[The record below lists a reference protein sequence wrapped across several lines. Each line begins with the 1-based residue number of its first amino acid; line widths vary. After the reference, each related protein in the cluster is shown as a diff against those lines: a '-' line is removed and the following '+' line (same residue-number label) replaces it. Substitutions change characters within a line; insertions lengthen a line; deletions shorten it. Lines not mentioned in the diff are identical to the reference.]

1 MTSLIVE
8 SSRSPARTPAWR
20 KLGLKLK
27 FDSGTAS
34 YVSSEQQPQ
43 SPKPGKKRP
52 LPDGREALPGKMP
65 CLLSSGADEN
75 DGEVGERL
83 QNTEEF
89 VSESPVPVASTKQI
103 VLKSA
108 LPESTPRKSVSFTP
122 GTKEAEDDTSGPEPL
137 SESDVG
143 PSAPDEKKAK
153 KRIKRAERSENRSM
167 PNLDSSPRT
176 PASFS
181 STPAKTDSLRTYLT
195 IFYKCRRQWKFQK
208 KRETQLLKHALSLDR
223 IPATENTALGAYLAS
238 LKNEAAKKRIAAVA
252 VEAIQRDEEDIH
264 SHKETTSGKDDG
276 SVTRKVYQDAV
287 TSFKRQLAEGRVMLD
302 NDREEGENS
311 KPNVDLAWL
320 ARLETRKR
328 AELVI
333 FFTGGR
339 TTGEGSGPTDKQAS
353 VSIKKKR
360 KNRTAV
366 VLDETSTTSGSNS
379 ESEGEGDGD
388 AESHPTSEPR
398 SRQNAPSNS
407 STCTLIRVHDGPQQP
422 LWV

>member
-8 SSRSPARTPAWR
+8 SSRSTTRTPAWK

-27 FDSGTAS
+27 SNKDTTS
-34 YVSSEQQPQ
+34 YVSSEQRPR
-43 SPKPGKKRP
+43 SSKMGKKRP
-52 LPDGREALPGKMP
+52 LLDGYEPSPGQKRL
-65 CLLSSGADEN
+65 LLSSGTGDN

-83 QNTEEF
+83 QDTEEF
-89 VSESPVPVASTKQI
+89 VSESPIPVAPSKQN
-103 VLKSA
+103 VLKNA
-108 LPESTPRKSVSFTP
+108 LPESTPRKSVAFAP
-122 GTKEAEDDTSGPEPL
+122 DTKEAEDDISDLEPP
-137 SESDVG
+137 SETDVG
-143 PSAPDEKKAK
+143 PSAADKRKAEK
-153 KRIKRAERSENRSM
+153 RLKRAERSKRSSV
-167 PNLDSSPRT
+167 PNPDSSPST
-176 PASFS
+176 PASL
-181 STPAKTDSLRTYLT
+181 STSAKTDPLRMYLNV
-195 IFYKCRRQWKFQK
+195 FYKCHRQWKFQK
-208 KRETQLLKHALSLDR
+208 NRETQLLKHALSLDR

-252 VEAIQRDEEDIH
+252 VEVIQRDEEDIH

-287 TSFKRQLAEGRVMLD
+287 TSFKRQLVEGRVILD

-311 KPNVDLAWL
+311 KTNVDFAWL

-333 FFTGGR
+333 FFTGGQ
-339 TTGEGSGPTDKQAS
+339 TMGEGSGPTDKQAS
-353 VSIKKKR
+353 ISIKKKR

-379 ESEGEGDGD
+379 ESEGEGDDD

-398 SRQNAPSNS
+398 SSQNAPSNS
-407 STCTLIRVHDGPQQP
+407 SRYPHSRT
-422 LWV
+422 